1 MLYATK
7 FRHLAR
13 AATSATPVEGSG
25 DKETQRLLE
34 AEVLYGLDL
43 GAVAIDAGIEAKRE
57 AIHSDRVRN
66 AQRTL
71 HSVEPFIQGTFAR
84 AHWSIVPGVRM
95 SWSEQWG
102 ESWTPRLAAL
112 FRPADRLALRASLG
126 RGYRAPDFK
135 ELYMEFLNVGPGFG
149 YVVRG
154 NPDLQPESSR
164 NVSGSI
170 EWAGDRVYLRAQAF
184 HNRFRDFIESR
195 ELGDSS
201 GVTVFTYGNIDDG
214 ITRGLELEVGTT
226 WRGLRAEA
234 GWGWLAA
241 ERAETGE
248 ELLGR
253 PAQSGRAS
261 LSYALSF
268 GLRASLTGVYTG
280 ETPLRREGDALI
292 ERPGFGRFDTRLA
305 QSLPGD
311 LEMTFGIDNI
321 ADVKPANWP
330 GFLGRQLYLGLS
342 WRTARDDATT
352 EFDN

>member
-1 MLYATK
+1 MLYATE
-7 FRHLAR
+7 FRHLSR
-13 AATSATPVEGSG
+13 SATSATPVEGSG
-25 DKETQRLLE
+25 EKETQRLLE
-34 AEVLYGLDL
+34 AEMLYGLDL
-43 GAVAIDAGIEAKRE
+43 GAIAMDAGIEVKRE
-57 AIHSDRVRN
+57 AIHSGRVRDAN
-66 AQRTL
+66 RTS
-71 HSVEPFIQGTFAR
+71 HSVEPFLQGTFAR
-84 AHWSIVPGVRM
+84 ERWSIVPGVRM

-112 FRPADRLALRASLG
+112 FRPTDRLALRVSVG

-154 NPDLQPESSR
+154 NPDLQPEASR
-164 NVSGSI
+164 NLSGSI

-184 HNRFRDFIESR
+184 HNRFRDFIETR
-195 ELGDSS
+195 EVGDSS

-214 ITRGLELEVGTT
+214 FTRGLELEAGTA

-234 GWGWLAA
+234 GWGWLVA

-248 ELLGR
+248 VLLGR

-261 LSYALSF
+261 LSYALPF
-268 GLRASLTGVYTG
+268 GLRASLAGAYTG
-280 ETPLRREGDALI
+280 DTPLRREGTVLT
-292 ERPGFGRFDTRLA
+292 ERPGFGRFDARLA

-321 ADVKPANWP
+321 GDVRPTNWP

-342 WRTARDDATT
+342 WRTARGSAASG
-352 EFDN
+352 FDN